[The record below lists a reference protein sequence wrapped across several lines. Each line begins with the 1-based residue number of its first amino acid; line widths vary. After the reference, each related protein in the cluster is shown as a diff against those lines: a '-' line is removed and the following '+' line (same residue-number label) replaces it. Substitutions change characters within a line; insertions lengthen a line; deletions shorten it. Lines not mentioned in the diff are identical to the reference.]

1 MSGLTGAV
9 SLAEKQLSDSTQ
21 RIHKVH
27 PAHDEMGAGLGRG
40 GDCENFQRRLFTNRS
55 RPDLQVLETA
65 RNLYGLIHA
74 RYILTAQGLSGELPP
89 AAPHR
94 SQNSAL
100 TGAPPVRQT

>member
-1 MSGLTGAV
+1 MGEGGGTARTSRGV
-9 SLAEKQLSDSTQ
+9 SSRVDRE
-21 RIHKVH
+21 
-27 PAHDEMGAGLGRG
+27 P
-40 GDCENFQRRLFTNRS
+40 